1 MSRTRQQVY
10 IERENRNENDTNTR
24 PSITIRPIFV
34 TPCAFHFS
42 KCVVNVVYSLS
53 QMPLCKYVN
62 RICAQHFA
70 NWGINDRKCCTFID
84 YLYVYQFSY
93 KISLNFSHP
102 FYSFLHVIPI
112 LTLVSSLCHL
122 ILFCIHKAY
131 DQQTQMMQ
139 IGQNKHEVFQLFIAI
154 RYDVT

>member
-1 MSRTRQQVY
+1 MTKRKTEWIIPIDSLVLGKCLSLSQFPVSKISYSKTETEVFAFIKISDSGCNLLMY
-10 IERENRNENDTNTR
+10 KKMWGIEMRETTNENDTNTR

-70 NWGINDRKCCTFID
+70 N
-84 YLYVYQFSY
+84 
-93 KISLNFSHP
+93 
-102 FYSFLHVIPI
+102 
-112 LTLVSSLCHL
+112 
-122 ILFCIHKAY
+122 
-131 DQQTQMMQ
+131 
-139 IGQNKHEVFQLFIAI
+139 
-154 RYDVT
+154 